1 MPASSRKGTNGKMQA
16 GVSLF
21 SPGRSMT
28 EQTASRLSCAAQRSW
43 QSKALL
49 LCVLLCSMFGET
61 RALAQTGA
69 AAPSQLVFV
78 AIAPQDITQAQA
90 DLYERW
96 RANIRANQ
104 PVAYAA
110 GREYLAQYPNNEYA
124 AYVKKWVDDY
134 ERAARR
140 LQFQKLLIK
149 DKQFAAAFNAGKEV
163 LADDPGN
170 LKTLLGLAYAGYFA
184 QTAGDS
190 EMNAETRGYAINALD
205 QLDAGNQPS
214 DWQPFKSRE
223 DALGYL
229 HFIAGDLVLRDTPA
243 DALSSFLKALQYD
256 GSIKTYPVIYAR
268 LAGVYTI
275 NEYEPLAKDFAA
287 RYSGKE
293 ITPESQAALDKIYG
307 VVDKIIDAYA
317 RAVALSGD
325 EPQYTS
331 VRSRWLEQL
340 TGFYKTR
347 HNNTTDGLDALL
359 AGVTA
364 KPLP

>member
-1 MPASSRKGTNGKMQA
+1 
-16 GVSLF
+16 
-21 SPGRSMT
+21 
-28 EQTASRLSCAAQRSW
+28 
-43 QSKALL
+43 
-49 LCVLLCSMFGET
+49 
-61 RALAQTGA
+61 
-69 AAPSQLVFV
+69 
-78 AIAPQDITQAQA
+78 
-90 DLYERW
+90 
-96 RANIRANQ
+96 
-104 PVAYAA
+104 
-110 GREYLAQYPNNEYA
+110 
-124 AYVKKWVDDY
+124 
-134 ERAARR
+134 
-140 LQFQKLLIK
+140 
-149 DKQFAAAFNAGKEV
+149 
-163 LADDPGN
+163 
-170 LKTLLGLAYAGYFA
+170 
-184 QTAGDS
+184 
-190 EMNAETRGYAINALD
+190 MNAETRGYAINALD
-205 QLDAGNQPS
+205 QLDAGNKPS

-229 HFIAGDLVLRDTPA
+229 HFIAGDLVLRDSPA

-307 VVDKIIDAYA
+307 EVDKIIDAYA